1 MTQIRFVISK
11 PFLMSMSQSILDKK
25 NSFGWLSIGLHWF
38 ATLAII
44 LLWLIGQSIASQSIE
59 QIDARRSL
67 HVTLGLIAWLPLV
80 ARIAWRYKSGHPH
93 VNGQTLLT
101 HRLAKAAHYLMLLV
115 LIIMLISGPLMAW
128 VMPDR
133 GSLSELAFF
142 FHSFAAKALAVLVV
156 LHILATL
163 KHLMFH
169 EDETVARIF
178 VPRRDID
185 TEDEDKG

>member
-1 MTQIRFVISK
+1 
-11 PFLMSMSQSILDKK
+11 MSNPRSLLDKK

-44 LLWLIGQSIASQSIE
+44 LLWFIGQSIASQSIE

-67 HVTLGLIAWLPLV
+67 HVTLGLIVWLPLV
-80 ARIAWRYKSGHPH
+80 ARIAWRFKSGHPH
-93 VNGQTLLT
+93 VNGQTLMT
-101 HRLAKAAHYLMLLV
+101 HRLAKVAHYVMLLV
-115 LIIMLISGPLMAW
+115 LIVMLISGPLMAW
-128 VMPDR
+128 AMPDR
-133 GSLSELAFF
+133 SDLSEFAFL
-142 FHSFAAKALAVLVV
+142 FHSFAAKALAALVV

-178 VPRRDID
+178 VPRKDD
-185 TEDEDKG
+185 AEGEELGKL

>member
-1 MTQIRFVISK
+1 MRK
-11 PFLMSMSQSILDKK
+11 PYSLLDTK

-44 LLWLIGQSIASQSIE
+44 LLWFIGQSIALQSVE

-67 HVTLGLIAWLPLV
+67 HTTLGLIVWLPLV
-80 ARIAWRYKSGHPH
+80 ARMVWRYKSGHPR

-101 HRLAKAAHYLMLLV
+101 HRVAKTAHHVMLLV
-115 LIIMLISGPLMAW
+115 LSVMLISGPLIAW
-128 VMPDR
+128 AMPDR
-133 GSLSELAFF
+133 SSLSEFAFI
-142 FHSFAAKALAVLVV
+142 FHSNAAKALAVLVV
-156 LHILATL
+156 LHILAVM

-178 VPRRDID
+178 VPRKDD
-185 TEDEDKG
+185 AETEG

>member
-1 MTQIRFVISK
+1 MSK
-11 PFLMSMSQSILDKK
+11 PRSLLDRK

-44 LLWLIGQSIASQSIE
+44 LLWFIGQSIALQSIE

-67 HVTLGLIAWLPLV
+67 HVTLGLIVWLPLV
-80 ARIAWRYKSGHPH
+80 ARIVWRFKAGHPR
-93 VNGQTLLT
+93 VNGQTLMT
-101 HRLAKAAHYLMLLV
+101 HRLAKAAHYVMLLLLLV
-115 LIIMLISGPLMAW
+115 MLISGPLMAW
-128 VMPDR
+128 VMPER
-133 GSLSELAFF
+133 SALSEIAFS

-156 LHILATL
+156 LHILAAL

-178 VPRRDID
+178 VPR
-185 TEDEDKG
+185 TEDALDEE

>member
-1 MTQIRFVISK
+1 MRK
-11 PFLMSMSQSILDKK
+11 PHSLLDSK

-44 LLWLIGQSIASQSIE
+44 LLWFIGQSIASQSVE

-80 ARIAWRYKSGHPH
+80 ARMLWRYKSGHPH
-93 VNGQTLLT
+93 VNGQTLLE
-101 HRLAKAAHYLMLLV
+101 HRLAKAAHYVMLLV
-115 LIIMLISGPLMAW
+115 LIVMLISGPLMAW
-128 VMPDR
+128 AMPDR
-133 GSLSELAFF
+133 SDLSEFAFI
-142 FHSFAAKALAVLVV
+142 FHSNAAQALAVLVV
-156 LHILATL
+156 LHILAAL

-178 VPRRDID
+178 VPSKDD
-185 TEDEDKG
+185 AQD

>member
-1 MTQIRFVISK
+1 MSK
-11 PFLMSMSQSILDKK
+11 TRSLLDRN

-44 LLWLIGQSIASQSIE
+44 LLWFIGQSIASQSIE

-80 ARIAWRYKSGHPH
+80 ARIAWRFKVGHPH

-101 HRLAKAAHYLMLLV
+101 HRLAKAAHYVMLLV
-115 LIIMLISGPLMAW
+115 LMVMLISGPLMAW
-128 VMPDR
+128 AMPER
-133 GSLSELAFF
+133 SALSETAFA
-142 FHSFAAKALAVLVV
+142 FHSFAAKALAALVV
-156 LHILATL
+156 LHILAAL

-178 VPRRDID
+178 VPRRDD
-185 TEDEDKG
+185 VQDHE

>member
-1 MTQIRFVISK
+1 MSK
-11 PFLMSMSQSILDKK
+11 TRALFDKS

-44 LLWLIGQSIASQSIE
+44 LLWFIGQSIASQSIE
-59 QIDARRSL
+59 LIDTRRSL

-80 ARIAWRYKSGHPH
+80 ARIAWRFKSGHPR
-93 VNGQTLLT
+93 VNGQTQLT
-101 HRLAKAAHYLMLLV
+101 HRLAKAAHYAMLLV

-128 VMPDR
+128 AMPDR
-133 GSLSELAFF
+133 GSLSEFAFT
-142 FHSFAAKALAVLVV
+142 FHSNAAKALAVLVV
-156 LHILATL
+156 LHILAAL

-178 VPRRDID
+178 VPRI
-185 TEDEDKG
+185 ENAQDED